1 MKQFIHNILSHVK
14 REQVKEKFAKDVTRD
29 VGYDENGFYP
39 SSSVFWV
46 GTDYTLNVQTIE
58 ERLISTI
65 YPNDRDI
72 KILASFDDDEQP
84 YQPISQQQ
92 LRDTWF
98 HKLNG
103 LYLEKDGHMRDL
115 WVRNKG
121 IVDYPQ
127 KMPWLSSSDYNQ
139 GFPTQLE
146 PELENVPKEYEHLI
160 PYFGIIEI
168 THMEIIE
175 KELLLES
182 VRPFRF
188 VKDLRVPIFT
198 ETDRFIKIY
207 YKYVDIGEAQERYD
221 EKQCQLELET
231 AFDNLIEN
239 NK

>member
-14 REQVKEKFAKDVTRD
+14 REQVREKLAKDVTKD
-29 VGYDENGFYP
+29 IGYDENGFYP
-39 SSSVFWV
+39 SASVFWV
-46 GTDYTLNVQTIE
+46 GTDYTLNIQSIKE
-58 ERLISTI
+58 KLISTI

-72 KILASFDDDEQP
+72 KIIASYDEDEQR
-84 YQPISQQQ
+84 YQPISQPK
-92 LRDTWF
+92 LRNTWF
-98 HKLNG
+98 RDLNG

-115 WVRNKG
+115 WTRNKG
-121 IVDYPQ
+121 IVNYPQ
-127 KMPWLSSSDYNQ
+127 KMPWLSSSGYNQ

-146 PELENVPKEYEHLI
+146 PELEEVQKEYEHLI
-160 PYFGIIEI
+160 PYFDVIEI
-168 THMEIIE
+168 TRIEIVE

-182 VRPFRF
+182 IRPFRF

-207 YKYVDIGEAQERYD
+207 YKYVDIEEAQERYD

-231 AFDNLIEN
+231 DFDNLIEG